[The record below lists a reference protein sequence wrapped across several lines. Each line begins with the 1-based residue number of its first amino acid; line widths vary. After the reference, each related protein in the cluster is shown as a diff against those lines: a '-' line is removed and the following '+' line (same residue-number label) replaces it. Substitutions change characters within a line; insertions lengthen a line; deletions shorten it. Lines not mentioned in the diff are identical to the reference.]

1 MPFGPT
7 GTPGTF
13 AKAICIAFREL
24 LDIVASYF
32 DDVTVYSKHSNYHLS
47 YLRQTFEVV
56 RKYNFTLRPDKCLF
70 FQEEAELS
78 GHIVSP
84 NGIKP
89 ASKTLDKV
97 AKFELPKNKT
107 ELKSFI
113 HLCRFYIEHV
123 QSFAEIASPL
133 TNLLRKDSKFMLG
146 LKETRVWN
154 LLKDQTLKAS
164 QLAFFNPIFQDKV
177 YTDPSD
183 IVKVGQRE
191 EEVGWMDQQRES
203 SGWG

>member
-1 MPFGPT
+1 M
-7 GTPGTF
+7 
-13 AKAICIAFREL
+13 
-24 LDIVASYF
+24 
-32 DDVTVYSKHSNYHLS
+32 
-47 YLRQTFEVV
+47 
-56 RKYNFTLRPDKCLF
+56 
-70 FQEEAELS
+70 
-78 GHIVSP
+78 
-84 NGIKP
+84 
-89 ASKTLDKV
+89 
-97 AKFELPKNKT
+97 

-177 YTDPSD
+177 YTDASD
-183 IVKVGQRE
+183 IVKVGQGE